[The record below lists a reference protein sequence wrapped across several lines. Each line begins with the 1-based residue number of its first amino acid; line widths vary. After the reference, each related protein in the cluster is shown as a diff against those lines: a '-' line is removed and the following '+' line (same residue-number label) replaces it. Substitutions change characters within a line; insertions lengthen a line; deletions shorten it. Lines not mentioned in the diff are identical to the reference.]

1 MRQKLALAV
10 LSAAQ
15 FVVESAAAC
24 PVCFSTGN
32 DESRVAFIFM
42 TGFLT
47 LLPLALIGF
56 AVSWYR
62 QHVKAFE
69 KQQRAHKRARE
80 LQEPISERGQVLN
93 APEGYFERG
102 YVGIPKGR

>member
-10 LSAAQ
+10 LSAAL

-47 LLPLALIGF
+47 LLPLALLGF

-69 KQQRAHKRARE
+69 KQQRAHRRE
-80 LQEPISERGQVLN
+80 RERGQVLN

-102 YVGIPKGR
+102 YVGTPRGR